1 MDICLGFNTDG
12 TRPSE
17 ETINAVTGLFQVAG
31 YEVAH
36 NRPYGNAIAPF
47 GYRGHSLM
55 IEVNKR
61 CYLGS
66 DERHI
71 GSGFDRLR
79 QTLVVIYGMLLG
91 TSSNQ

>member
-1 MDICLGFNTDG
+1 M
-12 TRPSE
+12 
-17 ETINAVTGLFQVAG
+17 
-31 YEVAH
+31 
-36 NRPYGNAIAPF
+36 NAIAPL

-71 GSGFDRLR
+71 GGGFDRLR
-79 QTLVVIYGMLLG
+79 QTLVVVYGMLLG
-91 TSSNQ
+91 ISSNQ